1 MTILA
6 RDWFHDSW
14 GVGTAER
21 VSSKSKE
28 WSRGKNEQA
37 LSTLPPKMMMIMDL
51 CSGEAYL
58 TNEPFIKVE
67 IWRARGEKRASNN
80 PFTRSAFKIKRGNAM
95 REFSSKGRGGPQ
107 PPRVSRPKRMGREN
121 ERHRRRSRYLRSGRT
136 RWRWR
141 RPDNKNLPE

>member
-136 RWRWR
+136 RWRR
-141 RPDNKNLPE
+141 LDNKNLPE

>member
-28 WSRGKNEQA
+28 GSRGKNEQA

-95 REFSSKGRGGPQ
+95 REFSSKGRGPQ
-107 PPRVSRPKRMGREN
+107 PWCFSRPKRMGREN

-136 RWRWR
+136 RWR